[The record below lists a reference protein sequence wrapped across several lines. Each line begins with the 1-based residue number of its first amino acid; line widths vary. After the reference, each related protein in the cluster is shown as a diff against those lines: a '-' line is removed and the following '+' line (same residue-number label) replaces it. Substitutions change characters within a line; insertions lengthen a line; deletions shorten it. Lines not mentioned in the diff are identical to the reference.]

1 MRTCFFLGK
10 EELAKDIEALKPEP
24 PTPSQPLAPEP
35 APSTQQDTPHQQQQ
49 PTGLKHTPQEGS
61 AEEQVKAKNKDD
73 TKHKKDKKEKED
85 KKAKK
90 DKEKDDLEAKKS
102 KKDKDKHDL
111 EVKKSKKEKKLKS
124 NKDQDKGDLEE
135 KKSKEDQDK
144 HKQVTE
150 GQVKVK
156 KEIGSP
162 VQKPKES
169 KEDQPEVPFDAL
181 VAAAGSSGSTG
192 DGQAPLLPSSSS
204 KKSSESVQGACQDGQ
219 DITKNFLEEPQG
231 DHKDEASTKD
241 MFISAELIVPGIAL
255 KKFKMY
261 LASENHDSADSKF
274 AMLGVG
280 EIRKYRTERKCLQGM
295 VLADMTKMAEET
307 WRTAAKHLENKGLIA
322 IFVASGSEVS
332 LSNATWTKRSLNL
345 NTFTCKSV
353 YGLIRFVWIGLY
365 RVSFDEYSKSARNQ
379 QRHQR
384 VYIL

>member
-144 HKQVTE
+144 HKQVT
-150 GQVKVK
+150 Q